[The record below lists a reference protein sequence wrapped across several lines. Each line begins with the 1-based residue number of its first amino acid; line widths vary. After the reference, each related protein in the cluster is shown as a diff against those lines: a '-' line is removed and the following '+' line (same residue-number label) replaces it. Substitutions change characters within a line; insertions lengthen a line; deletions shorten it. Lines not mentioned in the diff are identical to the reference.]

1 MATPFAANN
10 FVLKGDIK
18 KIKFTQT
25 NFYIFQNI
33 IVLAYKKLIIV
44 DSYSHLRKESF
55 QVKPNSY
62 HAPQAPAKALE
73 FSLMFLCN

>member
-18 KIKFTQT
+18 KIKFTQKT

-33 IVLAYKKLIIV
+33 IVSAYK
-44 DSYSHLRKESF
+44 
-55 QVKPNSY
+55 N
-62 HAPQAPAKALE
+62 
-73 FSLMFLCN
+73 